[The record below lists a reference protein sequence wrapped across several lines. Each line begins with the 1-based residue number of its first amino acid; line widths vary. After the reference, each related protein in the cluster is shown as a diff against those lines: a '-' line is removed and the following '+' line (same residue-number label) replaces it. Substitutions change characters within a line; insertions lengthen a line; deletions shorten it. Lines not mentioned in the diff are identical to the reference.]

1 MESTRRLVIAAALG
15 VVVLALAAAS
25 DFLIGSFRGSH
36 AMLTS
41 LIASLLVLAVTVVV
55 LNEVLDRRRWS
66 VLAQHV
72 LFQLVRCVRAT
83 WMGLVELV
91 DGHDIETGSS
101 EGLLAGARLALDTTA
116 FAAATRTMLADA
128 DRRRVL
134 QELLVAL
141 AAHSR
146 GVVASWAAVMVGAGP
161 YAEVFDRRVEL
172 QGRLD

>member
-15 VVVLALAAAS
+15 VVVAAAS
-25 DFLIGSFRGSH
+25 DFLIGSFWGSH

-55 LNEVLDRRRWS
+55 LNEVLDRRDRRRWS

-72 LFQLVRCVRAT
+72 LFQLVQCARAT

-101 EGLLAGARLALDTTA
+101 EGLLAGARLVLDTT
-116 FAAATRTMLADA
+116 ATRTMLADA

-134 QELLVAL
+134 QEMLVAL

-146 GVVASWAAVMVGAGP
+146 GVVAS
-161 YAEVFDRRVEL
+161 
-172 QGRLD
+172 